1 MPQPEPAAAPDW
13 NGLQREVRDLALR
26 IAQIERQLEIPVG
39 TGASVSSTHD
49 PESGAGL
56 PACLLGL
63 PQAGGP
69 TDGAGTPARPTNVTP
84 ASVLPLAGR
93 ALLGLAGAY
102 LLRAL
107 TESAVLSSG
116 AGVAAGILYAVLW
129 LVWAA
134 RTPAERRLETA
145 LHSVTSVLVLSPLLW
160 EATLRFHVIS
170 TWTAAAILLS
180 FTVFGLAISWRKN
193 LLVIATIAMLA
204 GLGTAAGLLLATHD
218 VLPFTFVFLGTAAA
232 VEASACLDHWLSER
246 WLAAT
251 AADLSVLLA
260 TWLVT
265 NARGLPQSYAPIPQS
280 WLLVAQAALLAIYLS
295 SIIVRTLLRGFT
307 FTGFETA
314 QCALAFLI
322 GVGGGLS
329 LSKEAYAIAALA
341 LACAAACYVVA
352 FARLDHNRAHGRN
365 FYTYSTFGL
374 LLALAGSRILLS
386 GTAAAGLW
394 AALAVACI
402 WAGGFLGR
410 LTLQVHGGIYLAL
423 ALAFSGAL
431 PRAGALLLGSDVP
444 GRNQPELWAGA
455 AAAALCYLLAA
466 RYAASHDGRTVR
478 INRMAIAG
486 MLAWLLAGTLAGA
499 LTAGYHAA
507 LGPAAS
513 HAYCAT
519 LRTGVLT
526 GSALLLAWVG
536 ARRNNWELSRL
547 AYPMMALGAYRLLA
561 EDMHQERKAALFLSL
576 LVYGAALT
584 ALPRLN
590 RSRAAKAA

>member
-1 MPQPEPAAAPDW
+1 MPQPEPTAAPDW
-13 NGLQREVRDLALR
+13 NGLQRDLRDLALR
-26 IAQIERQLEIPVG
+26 VAQIERQLQIP
-39 TGASVSSTHD
+39 
-49 PESGAGL
+49 SGADL
-56 PACLLGL
+56 PVCLPDL
-63 PQAGGP
+63 P
-69 TDGAGTPARPTNVTP
+69 TTVNP

-116 AGVAAGILYAVLW
+116 AGVGLGILYAVLW

-160 EATLRFHVIS
+160 EATTRFHVIS
-170 TWTAAAILLS
+170 TWTAGAILLS

-204 GLGTAAGLLLATHD
+204 GLGTAAALLLATHD
-218 VLPFTFVFLGTAAA
+218 VLPFTFVFLGAAAA
-232 VEASACLDHWLSER
+232 VEISACLDHWLSER

-265 NARGLPQSYAPIPQS
+265 NARGLPQSYAPIPQN
-280 WLLVAQAALLAIYLS
+280 WLLMAQAALLAIYLS

-329 LSKEAYAIAALA
+329 LSKEGPAIAALA
-341 LACAAACYVVA
+341 LACAAACYLVA
-352 FARLDHNRAHGRN
+352 FARLDHNRARGRN

-374 LLALAGSRILLS
+374 LLTLTGTRILLS
-386 GTAAAGLW
+386 VPAAAAMW
-394 AALAVACI
+394 AVLAVACI
-402 WAGGFLGR
+402 WAGGFLRR

-423 ALAFSGAL
+423 ALASSATL
-431 PRAGALLLGSDVP
+431 SRAGAFLLGTEVTS
-444 GRNQPELWAGA
+444 RNQPALWAGA
-455 AAAALCYLLAA
+455 AVAALCYVLAT
-466 RYAASHDGRTVR
+466 RYAASRDGLTVR
-478 INRMAIAG
+478 IDRMVIAA
-486 MLAWLLAGTLAGA
+486 MLAWLVAGTLAGA
-499 LTAGYHAA
+499 LTAGYHAV
-507 LGPAAS
+507 LGQTAS

-519 LRTGVLT
+519 IRTGVLT
-526 GSALLLAWVG
+526 ASGLLLAWLG
-536 ARRNNWELSRL
+536 ARRNNWEFSRL

-584 ALPRLN
+584 ALPRLS
-590 RSRAAKAA
+590 RSRFAKTAEG

>member
-13 NGLQREVRDLALR
+13 SGLQRELRDLALR
-26 IAQIERQLEIPVG
+26 VAQIERCLEAP
-39 TGASVSSTHD
+39 
-49 PESGAGL
+49 
-56 PACLLGL
+56 
-63 PQAGGP
+63 
-69 TDGAGTPARPTNVTP
+69 AGTAPLELQSPAAQPARSNPALAIAP
-84 ASVLPLAGR
+84 ASFLPLAGR

-145 LHSVTSVLVLSPLLW
+145 LHAVTSVLVLSPLLW

-180 FTVFGLAISWRKN
+180 FTVFGLAISWRKS
-193 LLVIATIAMLA
+193 LLVIATISTLA

-218 VLPFTFVFLGTAAA
+218 VLPFTFVFLGAAAA
-232 VEASACLDHWLSER
+232 VEISACLDHWLSER
-246 WLAAT
+246 WLAAS

-265 NARGLPQSYAPIPQS
+265 NARGLPQAYAPIPQN

-329 LSKEAYAIAALA
+329 LSKESHAIAALA

-352 FARLDHNRAHGRN
+352 FVRLYHNRSHGRN

-374 LLALAGSRILLS
+374 LLALTGSRILFS
-386 GTAAAGLW
+386 AAGTAAVW
-394 AALAVACI
+394 ALLAVACI

-410 LTLQVHGGIYLAL
+410 LTLQVHGGVYLAF
-423 ALAFSGAL
+423 ALASYGAL
-431 PRAGALLLGSDVP
+431 SRAGAFLLGADVT
-444 GRNQPELWAGA
+444 GSSQPALWAGA
-455 AAAALCYLLAA
+455 AAAALCYLLVT
-466 RYAASHDGRTVR
+466 RYAASQEGRTVR
-478 INRMAIAG
+478 INRLGIAAL
-486 MLAWLLAGTLAGA
+486 LAWLVAGTLAGA
-499 LTAGYHAA
+499 LTAAYHAA
-507 LGPAAS
+507 LGQAAT

-526 GSALLLAWVG
+526 GSALLLAWLG
-536 ARRNNWELSRL
+536 ARRSNWELSHL

-584 ALPRLN
+584 ALPRLH
-590 RSRAAKAA
+590 RISS

>member
-1 MPQPEPAAAPDW
+1 MPQIEPAAAQDWSGLQREIQDLALRVAEIERRLEIPALTGAGLPAAAPDASPI
-13 NGLQREVRDLALR
+13 L
-26 IAQIERQLEIPVG
+26 IAPS
-39 TGASVSSTHD
+39 A
-49 PESGAGL
+49 
-56 PACLLGL
+56 
-63 PQAGGP
+63 
-69 TDGAGTPARPTNVTP
+69 
-84 ASVLPLAGR
+84 VLPLAGR

-107 TESAVLSSG
+107 TESAVLSYG
-116 AGVAAGILYAVLW
+116 GGVALGILYAVLW

-145 LHSVTSVLVLSPLLW
+145 IHSVTSVLVLCPLLW

-170 TWTAAAILLS
+170 TWTAGAILLS
-180 FTVFGLAISWRKN
+180 FTVFALAVSWRKS

-204 GLGTAAGLLLATHD
+204 ALGTAAGLLLATHD
-218 VLPFTFVFLGTAAA
+218 VLPFTFVFLGAAAA
-232 VEASACLDHWLSER
+232 VEVSACLDHWLSER

-265 NARGLPQSYAPIPQS
+265 NARGLPQSYAPIPQN
-280 WLLVAQAALLAIYLS
+280 WLLLAQAALLAIYLS

-329 LSKEAYAIAALA
+329 LSKEAPAIAALA

-352 FARLDHNRAHGRN
+352 FARLDLNRGRVRN

-374 LLALAGSRILLS
+374 LLALTGTRILLS
-386 GTAAAGLW
+386 PTSAAGMW
-394 AALAVACI
+394 AVLAVGCI

-423 ALAFSGAL
+423 ALASSAAL
-431 PRAGALLLGSDVP
+431 PRAGSFLLGNEVAS
-444 GRNQPELWAGA
+444 RSQPALWTGA
-455 AAAALCYLLAA
+455 VVAALCYFLAT
-466 RYAASHDGRTVR
+466 RYAASHDGWTVR
-478 INRMAIAG
+478 INRIAIAA
-486 MLAWLLAGTLAGA
+486 MLAWLVAGTLAGA
-499 LTAGYHAA
+499 LVTGYHAA
-507 LGPAAS
+507 FGQAAS

-519 LRTGVLT
+519 MRTGVLT
-526 GSALLLAWVG
+526 AFALLLAWLG
-536 ARRNNWELSRL
+536 GRRNNWELGRL
-547 AYPMMALGAYRLLA
+547 AYPMMALGAYRLVA

-584 ALPRLN
+584 ALPHLN
-590 RSRAAKAA
+590 RSQAAGA